1 LKINLSHWI
10 LNNILI
16 PLIVS
21 VTEHWMKKI
30 EIIVKRFEDLFIDYP
45 GGCEAFIDDF
55 KSFLIDPRRFTYT
68 PLILCKGMKP
78 LDR

>member
-1 LKINLSHWI
+1 
-10 LNNILI
+10 
-16 PLIVS
+16 
-21 VTEHWMKKI
+21 MKKI

-55 KSFLIDPRRFTYT
+55 KKFLIDPRRFTYT

>member
-1 LKINLSHWI
+1 M
-10 LNNILI
+10 

-30 EIIVKRFEDLFIDYP
+30 EIIVKKFEDLFIDYP

-55 KSFLIDPRRFTYT
+55 KRFLIDPRRFTYT